1 MLFRV
6 FLVIFCSS
14 LLQGCYS
21 TSSMTAEQ
29 QARSDRAAFALMSLS
44 GNANTAAFG
53 QQGMM
58 SLSGSN

>member
-1 MLFRV
+1 
-6 FLVIFCSS
+6 
-14 LLQGCYS
+14 
-21 TSSMTAEQ
+21 MTAEQ